1 MGLPPPFSYIHFF
14 HPQIQI
20 SARFGKN
27 GLAPQSTAY
36 PFMTACV
43 FGHSIRQ

>member
-1 MGLPPPFSYIHFF
+1 MVLLPFSYIHFF

-20 SARFGKN
+20 SARFGEN
-27 GLAPQSTAY
+27 GLGPQPAAY

-43 FGHSIRQ
+43 FGQSIRQ